1 MGTDVNKKWTS
12 VPYLLDYMV
21 IKQHPKSFGNP
32 LDKTI
37 TNYYILPLKSG
48 MDWRSK
54 NDLIGPFTK
63 IIFDE
68 KCKELKIPESLLF
81 TRIIEDLE

>member
-1 MGTDVNKKWTS
+1 
-12 VPYLLDYMV
+12 
-21 IKQHPKSFGNP
+21 
-32 LDKTI
+32 
-37 TNYYILPLKSG
+37 